1 MCFGKTKHGRSILT
15 AGAGQKDAKEG
26 SYAKIIAMINDAPV
40 TDGMNAVLFKTGE
53 SIDEC

>member
-1 MCFGKTKHGRSILT
+1 MT
-15 AGAGQKDAKEG
+15 AGAGQKDAKKG